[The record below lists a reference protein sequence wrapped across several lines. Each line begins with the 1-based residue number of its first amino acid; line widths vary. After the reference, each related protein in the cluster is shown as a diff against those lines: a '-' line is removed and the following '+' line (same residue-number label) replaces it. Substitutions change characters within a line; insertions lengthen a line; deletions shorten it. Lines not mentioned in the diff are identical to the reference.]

1 MARIRRGDDPVT
13 VWGDGSAI
21 RDFAYARDVAV
32 GVVLALLRGTGEYP
46 FLNLASGRGYSV
58 RELVEALQRVTPF
71 NAHFDTTKPSGFPRR
86 VMSIE
91 AAQRTIGYEPSTDLE
106 QGLRETWEWYLANT
120 DEYKNKQNYFTEKTT
135 E

>member
-1 MARIRRGDDPVT
+1 
-13 VWGDGSAI
+13 
-21 RDFAYARDVAV
+21 
-32 GVVLALLRGTGEYP
+32 
-46 FLNLASGRGYSV
+46 
-58 RELVEALQRVTPF
+58 
-71 NAHFDTTKPSGFPRR
+71 
-86 VMSIE
+86 MSIE